1 LGELLIRKWEMP
13 EQNHCIETEAA
24 ITPAAAQQF
33 ERAVAA

>member
-1 LGELLIRKWEMP
+1 MVGKATHQEMP
-13 EQNHCIETEAA
+13 EQNHCIGTEAA